1 MYMRVLAIAVLL
13 ALLIWAPGPAQPA
26 AAYRVLVFTRTVG
39 FRHDS
44 IPDAIDAVTR
54 LGAEHGFAVDAT
66 EDASTFNDAQLPAY
80 AAVVFLL
87 TTGDVLDDTQQAA
100 FERYIE
106 GGGGFVGVH
115 SATDT
120 EYDWPWYGGL
130 VGTYFA
136 DHPPGTHRA
145 AVRLEDATQASTRL
159 LPETWL
165 RTDEWYNFR
174 SNPRV
179 ASEVHV
185 LATLD
190 ESTYSGGTMGDH
202 PIAWLHAYD
211 GGRAW
216 YTAGGHTAESYH
228 DALFMDHLL
237 GGIEYAA
244 NVAPVGP

>member
-120 EYDWPWYGGL
+120 EYDWPWYGAL

-136 DHPPGTHRA
+136 DHPPGTYDA
-145 AVRLEDATQASTRL
+145 AVRIEATDDPATRD
-159 LPETWL
+159 LPNPWL
-165 RTDEWYNFR
+165 RNDEWYNFR
-174 SNPRV
+174 SNPRSLPDV
-179 ASEVHV
+179 VV
-185 LATLD
+185 LASLD
-190 ESTYSGGTMGDH
+190 ESSYAGGTMSDH
-202 PIAWLHAYD
+202 PIAWFHPFD

-216 YTAGGHTAESYH
+216 YTAGGHTRESYR
-228 DALFMDHLL
+228 DASFLRHLL
-237 GGIEYAA
+237 GGTSYAA
-244 NVAPVGP
+244 GV